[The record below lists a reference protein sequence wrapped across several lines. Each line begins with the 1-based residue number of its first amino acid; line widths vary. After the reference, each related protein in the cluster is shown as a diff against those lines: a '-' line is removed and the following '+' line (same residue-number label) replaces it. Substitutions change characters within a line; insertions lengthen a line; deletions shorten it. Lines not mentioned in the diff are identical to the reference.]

1 MEEDIKWAEKAIY
14 GVIAYGSYSH
24 IFNDKEVKAI
34 ENLIA
39 RNKELERQIKIK
51 NAYLG
56 LIWNIGYDYDGCET
70 PKSLK
75 GLIDE
80 LLEMVI
86 QARDNDDKSVMYEDF
101 SGKHKKNILQ
111 EPLEEGE

>member
-1 MEEDIKWAEKAIY
+1 MEEDIKILEELIEIGLEDFTDITITNRQAQ
-14 GVIAYGSYSH
+14 
-24 IFNDKEVKAI
+24 AI

-51 NAYLG
+51 NAYLN
-56 LIWNIGYDYDGCET
+56 LIWAIGYDYDGCET

-80 LLEMVI
+80 LLEMTI
-86 QARDNDDKSVMYEDF
+86 QARMNDDKSVMYEDF

-111 EPLEEGE
+111 EPLD